1 MNANIIY
8 KLGFVEDMF
17 IPRQLEIPSNLSL
30 SLSLSLIFLC
40 PLLSVDEGAIYTP
53 RPSLQ

>member
-17 IPRQLEIPSNLSL
+17 IPRQLQILSNLSL
-30 SLSLSLIFLC
+30 SLSLSNFSV
-40 PLLSVDEGAIYTP
+40 LSVDEGAIYTP

>member
-17 IPRQLEIPSNLSL
+17 IPRQLQIPSNL